1 LDARRIQE
9 THNVVHHFAG
19 SISAC
24 IIFIEGLK
32 CFMEKRVL
40 LTSEANAIRSECAG
54 VRLHGDYD
62 IIGFILQN
70 PAYDHVYTSELWTT
84 SMHTN
89 GLMWTTL
96 A

>member
-1 LDARRIQE
+1 MQ
-9 THNVVHHFAG
+9 
-19 SISAC
+19 
-24 IIFIEGLK
+24 
-32 CFMEKRVL
+32 KRVL

-70 PAYDHVYTSELWTT
+70 PAYDQVYTSAELWTT
-84 SMHTN
+84 SMHTK
-89 GLMWTTL
+89 GFMWTTL